1 MATKTQTPT
10 NGKAT
15 AADVAASTPAT
26 LKVPEPLARRII
38 AKAQAVDDA
47 RAELDEL
54 VMLAR
59 ELAGASDR
67 AQMRPLPGDRL
78 EWVEPAAKPAP
89 AEE

>member
-1 MATKTQTPT
+1 MSTQTKART
-10 NGKAT
+10 NGKAS
-15 AADVAASTPAT
+15 AVDVAQSTPAT
-26 LKVPEPLARRII
+26 LEVPEPLARRII

-54 VMLAR
+54 IMLAR

-78 EWVEPAAKPAP
+78 EWVEPAPKPAP

>member
-1 MATKTQTPT
+1 MSTQTKART

-15 AADVAASTPAT
+15 AEDVTQSTPAT
-26 LKVPEPLARRII
+26 LEVPEPLARRII

-54 VMLAR
+54 VVLAR

-67 AQMRPLPGDRL
+67 AQMRPLPGERL
-78 EWVEPAAKPAP
+78 EWVEPAPQTDP
-89 AEE
+89 

>member
-1 MATKTQTPT
+1 MATKTTTAT

-15 AADVAASTPAT
+15 AADVAQSTPIT
-26 LKVPEPLARRII
+26 MKVPEPLARRII

-78 EWVEPAAKPAP
+78 EWVESAPPPAP
-89 AEE
+89 TEE